1 MERNKDDMLANASK
15 IVEQLE
21 KEEGNSDLFW
31 IFNCL
36 LLLANPKHFDSEI
49 EKLKLDQA
57 EMRGKLEIIENLL
70 TR

>member
-15 IVEQLE
+15 IVEQQE
-21 KEEGNSDLFW
+21 KEESDSDLFW
-31 IFNCL
+31 IVSCL
-36 LLLANPKHFDSEI
+36 LLLASPKHFDSEI

-57 EMRGKLEIIENLL
+57 KIRGKLEIIENLL